1 MTDKTSRNQLRSLR
15 VLLAEDSRLNQT
27 LAIRLLEAQGHAVTV
42 VSTGKEAVDAVRH
55 GAFDVVLMD
64 IDMPEMDGLSAT
76 RVIRA
81 DEEDA
86 GARVP
91 IVAVTTVDDPHAFL
105 EAGMDAYLPK
115 PLRLERLNRTLL
127 NLLNRPAA

>member
-1 MTDKTSRNQLRSLR
+1 
-15 VLLAEDSRLNQT
+15 LAEDSRTNQR
-27 LAIRLLEAQGHAVTV
+27 LALRLLEAQGHAVTV
-42 VSTGKEAVDAVRH
+42 VSTGKEAVDAVRR

-81 DEEDA
+81 DEQEDA
-86 GARVP
+86 STRVP

-115 PLRLERLNRTLL
+115 PLHPERLSRTLQT
-127 NLLNRPAA
+127 LLNRPAA